1 MPDSAIAASRPAA
14 AAYAA
19 LEARILDRDQK
30 GASEVYYGLVRD
42 GRPLPEMLREAV
54 RIHAPYTHVPYHER
68 IDDGY
73 VNFVNNDHCLLSAR
87 ATLHLAAMLPAAAA
101 GLPMAQTIWY
111 IPTGLDIWNQKI
123 AKAPGHYSRGFQMP
137 DGPPPPVVHWPDQAP
152 LALDGPLKERL
163 GRWMTLVHRGQ
174 VIDAY
179 RVFLGLMQN
188 PAERRAALA
197 ELCFAG
203 LIDVQ
208 DRSFQN
214 RSYTTGHKSFRA
226 RATVEL
232 GEAIGWETAHDV
244 LYAGAL
250 DIAVGPRWYS
260 LYEVACNAITVY
272 IDGQTLHAVPYGG
285 TSQQERAMLADNKA
299 PIDAQETEALIEA
312 VLREPEPAYLLHL
325 TALLKAGKSPR
336 ALLDALQVGAAQVV
350 LETHNDLNFSLP
362 QHCYEYVNT
371 LGWFWDKF
379 QHPQRLKLLFLAAA
393 YLNQNAFHQKL
404 TDDLTPPRI
413 DKPAKAA
420 GLDAAAMAVRA
431 EAACVTLDAPQALG
445 WVQASLDA
453 GHDSAPMAQ
462 ALALACAR
470 LGNDPHNQE
479 IALCMLEDFGKN
491 RNPLKGRL
499 LLAAAQ
505 HTARHRKYG
514 DPLDCSRRFGKALG
528 VAALAYGSLDGSP
541 RGRTPPLA
549 RLELRP

>member
-1 MPDSAIAASRPAA
+1 MPPDSVTAASTRPEP
-14 AAYAA
+14 AYAA
-19 LEARILDRDQK
+19 LQERILARDQK
-30 GASEVYYGLVRD
+30 GASDLYYGLVRE

-54 RIHAPYTHVPYHER
+54 RIHGPYTHVPYHER
-68 IDDGY
+68 MDDGY

-87 ATLHLAAMLPAAAA
+87 ASLHLARMLPGDAS

-123 AKAPGHYSRGFQMP
+123 ARAPGHYSRGFQMP
-137 DGPPPPVVHWPDQAP
+137 DGPPPAPVVHWPDQAP
-152 LALDGPLKERL
+152 LALGGPLKERL
-163 GRWMTLVHRGQ
+163 GQWMTLVHRGQ

-208 DRSFQN
+208 DRSFHN

-232 GEAIGWETAHDV
+232 GDAIGWDMAHDV

-260 LYEVACNAITVY
+260 LYETACNAIM
-272 IDGQTLHAVPYGG
+272 IHLEGQTLHAVPYSG
-285 TSQQERAMLADNKA
+285 TTERERAILAADDKA
-299 PIDAQETEALIEA
+299 PLDTAETEALIE
-312 VLREPEPAYLLHL
+312 VILRDTEPAFAVHL

-336 ALLDALQVGAAQVV
+336 AIMDAIQVGAAQVV
-350 LETHNDLNFSLP
+350 IETHDDLNFSLP
-362 QHCYEYVNT
+362 QHCYEYCNT
-371 LGWFWDKF
+371 LGWFWDNF
-379 QHPQRLKLLFLAAA
+379 DHPQRLKLLFLAAA
-393 YLNQNAFHQKL
+393 YLNQAAWHQKL
-404 TDDLTPPRI
+404 TGDLTPPRLER
-413 DKPAKAA
+413 PANATPLGA
-420 GLDAAAMAVRA
+420 TEMASRV
-431 EAACVTLDAPQALG
+431 EAACIALDGPKALG
-445 WVQASLDA
+445 WVKACLES
-453 GHDSAPMAQ
+453 GHDTAPLVR
-462 ALALACAR
+462 ALASACSR

-479 IALCMLEDFGKN
+479 IALCMLEDYGKN
-491 RNPLKGRL
+491 RNPHRDRL

-514 DPLDCSRRFGKALG
+514 DALECSRRFGKALG
-528 VAALAYGSLDGSP
+528 VAELA
-541 RGRTPPLA
+541 
-549 RLELRP
+549 

>member
-1 MPDSAIAASRPAA
+1 MSPDSVTASRPADSR
-14 AAYAA
+14 YVA
-19 LEARILDRDQK
+19 LEERIMARDQK

-68 IDDGY
+68 MDDGY

-87 ATLHLAAMLPAAAA
+87 AALNLSKMLPGAAS
-101 GLPMAQTIWY
+101 GLPLAQTIWY

-137 DGPPPPVVHWPDQAP
+137 DGPPPAPVVHWPDQAP
-152 LALDGPLKERL
+152 LALDGPLKQRL
-163 GRWMTLVHRGQ
+163 GQWMTLVHRGQ

-232 GEAIGWETAHDV
+232 GEAIGWDDAHDV

-272 IDGQTLHAVPYGG
+272 LEGHTLHAVPYSG
-285 TSQQERAMLADNKA
+285 TTEQERAIGRHRNPRRAEL
-299 PIDAQETEALIEA
+299 L
-312 VLREPEPAYLLHL
+312 PA
-325 TALLKAGKSPR
+325 TALLRIRQHAGLVLGHVRASAAAETALSRRRLSQPECLAPEAHQRPHAAAHRDSDHPR
-336 ALLDALQVGAAQVV
+336 ARRRGGREPRRGVLRGARLAQ
-350 LETHNDLNFSLP
+350 
-362 QHCYEYVNT
+362 
-371 LGWFWDKF
+371 G
-379 QHPQRLKLLFLAAA
+379 
-393 YLNQNAFHQKL
+393 
-404 TDDLTPPRI
+404 
-413 DKPAKAA
+413 A
-420 GLDAAAMAVRA
+420 GLDPGRARLRSPHRAA
-431 EAACVTLDAPQALG
+431 G
-445 WVQASLDA
+445 A
-453 GHDSAPMAQ
+453 GHRD
-462 ALALACAR
+462 
-470 LGNDPHNQE
+470 G
-479 IALCMLEDFGKN
+479 
-491 RNPLKGRL
+491 
-499 LLAAAQ
+499 LLAARQRPAQ
-505 HTARHRKYG
+505 PGDRPLYAGGFRQEPESAEGPPAAGCRASHGTASQVRRCAGLQPSLRQGAGCRSAELGLRRHGADHR
-514 DPLDCSRRFGKALG
+514 S
-528 VAALAYGSLDGSP
+528 SLSTNSN
-541 RGRTPPLA
+541 RSAFR
-549 RLELRP
+549 